1 MNRFEEKRQA
11 RIERL
16 QERATRAGATATA
29 LWKRGHEMA
38 SVIPFGQPILV
49 GHHSEGRDRN
59 YRSRIQGTFRKASEA
74 TGKASYYAEKVE
86 AAENNTAISSDDPE
100 ATVKLREKIQTAETF
115 QEHMKNV
122 NKLLKGKKGP
132 DRPALNAL
140 GINDASINMMLT
152 PDFAGRVGYPS
163 YAITNNGANIRTM
176 KQRLELLTARAA
188 DETTEIVI
196 NGVKIVENVEENR
209 LQMFFDGKPAD
220 NIRAELKSTGFR
232 WSPYNGCWQRQRSNS
247 ATWGAKRIAEN
258 IKAVA
263 A

>member
-1 MNRFEEKRQA
+1 MNSYEQKRAA
-11 RIERL
+11 RIDRL
-16 QERATRAGATATA
+16 QERAAKAGSTATA
-29 LWKRGHEMA
+29 LWSRGHKMA

-59 YRSRIQGTFRKASEA
+59 YRSRIDGTFRKASEA
-74 TGKASYYAEKVE
+74 TDKASYYSDIAE

-100 ATVKLREKIQTAETF
+100 ATVKLREKIQTAELM
-115 QEHMKNV
+115 QERMKSI

-132 DRPALNAL
+132 NRAELYKYN
-140 GINDASINMMLT
+140 LT
-152 PDFAGRVGYPS
+152 DERIDDLLAPDFAGRTGYPS

-176 KQRLELLTARAA
+176 KQRLELLTSRAS
-188 DETTEIVI
+188 DETTEIII

-209 LQMFFDGKPAD
+209 LQMFFSGKPAD

-247 ATWGAKRIAEN
+247 ATWGAKRIAESL
-258 IKAVA
+258 
-263 A
+263 

>member
-1 MNRFEEKRQA
+1 MNSYEQKRAA
-11 RIERL
+11 RIDRL
-16 QERATRAGATATA
+16 QERAAKAGSTATA
-29 LWKRGHEMA
+29 LWSRGHKMA

-49 GHHSEGRDRN
+49 GHHSEVRDRN
-59 YRSRIQGTFRKASEA
+59 YRSRIEGTFRKASEA
-74 TGKASYYAEKVE
+74 TDKASYYSDKAE
-86 AAENNTAISSDDPE
+86 AAENNTSISSDDPG

-140 GINDASINMMLT
+140 GINDTSIDMMLT

-176 KQRLELLTARAA
+176 KQRLELLTSRAS
-188 DETTEIVI
+188 DETTEIII

-209 LQMFFDGKPAD
+209 LQMFFAGKPAD
-220 NIRAELKSTGFR
+220 NIRTELKSTGFR

-247 ATWGAKRIAEN
+247 ATWGAKRIAESL
-258 IKAVA
+258 
-263 A
+263 